1 MVLYLNAT
9 EASKNARA
17 LRGNAM
23 NIMEVDGYKAK
34 IEYDSELDEFRGEIL
49 GLNGSA
55 DFYGKNPT
63 ILRREFK
70 ASLAVFLEV
79 CEEKGIY
86 PTKTYSGRF
95 NLRIPPGLH
104 SKIANKATAED
115 KSINQWVSEVLENS
129 VGD

>member
-1 MVLYLNAT
+1 
-9 EASKNARA
+9 
-17 LRGNAM
+17 M

-55 DFYGKNPT
+55 DFYGKNPAT
-63 ILRREFK
+63 LRHEFR
-70 ASLAVFLEV
+70 ASLAIFLKV

-86 PTKTYSGRF
+86 PTKAYSGKF

-104 SKIANKATAED
+104 SKIANRATAED
-115 KSINQWVSEVLENS
+115 KSINQWVSEVLEHS
-129 VGD
+129 VNE